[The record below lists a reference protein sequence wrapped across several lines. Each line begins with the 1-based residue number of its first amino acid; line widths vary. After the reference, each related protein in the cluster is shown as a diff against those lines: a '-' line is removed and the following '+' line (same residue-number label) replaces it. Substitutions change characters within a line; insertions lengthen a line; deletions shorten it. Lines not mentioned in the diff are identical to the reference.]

1 MTADPLP
8 GEATMIGVREK
19 LAYVITAL
27 QTFSSEAVD
36 GAVTEQERRARLVTG
51 DSDQPG
57 SE

>member
-1 MTADPLP
+1 
-8 GEATMIGVREK
+8 MIGVREK